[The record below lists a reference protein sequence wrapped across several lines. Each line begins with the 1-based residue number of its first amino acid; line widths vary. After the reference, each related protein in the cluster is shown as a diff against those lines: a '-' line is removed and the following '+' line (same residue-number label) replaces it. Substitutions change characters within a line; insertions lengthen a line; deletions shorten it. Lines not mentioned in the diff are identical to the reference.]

1 MNVCFPN
8 LRGKTNPQKMHHR
21 IGGAVQASTHVDF
34 MDGAVA
40 VRVPFCCRSPA
51 AAAVLVLTCGGL
63 SFVRRL
69 LLLSAD
75 DVELSVVDAAVR
87 ACLDGSVACLPAVP
101 CPFSTSSPCIADRGV
116 VWFERCRRRRRRRGR
131 RSSNV
136 T

>member
-1 MNVCFPN
+1 ME
-8 LRGKTNPQKMHHR
+8 TSSNPLSDFLF
-21 IGGAVQASTHVDF
+21 ILSVVQSSTHVDF
-34 MDGAVA
+34 MDGAA

-87 ACLDGSVACLPAVP
+87 LFGWLSRLLTSRVRSVPVRLAPRIEVWCGSSVAV
-101 CPFSTSSPCIADRGV
+101 FV
-116 VWFERCRRRRRRRGR
+116 VVVVVGR
-131 RSSNV
+131 RV
-136 T
+136 